1 MPKFIAHTNKELL
14 SLRWLTDEGQT
25 YESWQQ
31 WYKSCKLYAITNTR
45 GIIMEGLMEEEASMA
60 ASAAAATFL
69 GIVCA
74 GGTMRA
80 IVEEHI
86 HPDDA
91 FTIFTLIVKHY
102 EGLYG
107 PMANQIA
114 IAFFNLPQH
123 DDTSFEEYS
132 AKATRV
138 AKRLQATSPTEF
150 SDDRFISNMLT
161 TGDNLI
167 VRTPDSI
174 SPAIRTSWHSRIQRA
189 NDRKAEFMALR
200 NQAAILDPA
209 AAPPAIPDFYA
220 GITLSAF
227 FQEVRAEQTVNPKS
241 VVTTAPVMAISTES
255 KDCWHFAT
263 YGNCRFGDTCKYKHD
278 HTTRSSHWQYES
290 RRGGRGS
297 GRGRGGR
304 WNNRGSGG
312 QTREGRNGGY
322 GRHQPH
328 SSNRH
333 HPYQANTRGK
343 RARNDKSN
351 RPNNSTTCAKF
362 ITGNCDGNCGR
373 NHVALRDLISRLD
386 NMSQPVASNS
396 E

>member
-114 IAFFNLPQH
+114 IAFFYLPQH

-132 AKATRV
+132 AKATCV

-189 NDRKAEFMALR
+189 NDRKAEFVALR

-209 AAPPAIPDFYA
+209 AAPILMTMD
-220 GITLSAF
+220 L
-227 FQEVRAEQTVNPKS
+227 KS
-241 VVTTAPVMAISTES
+241 SLQQYNKMIS
-255 KDCWHFAT
+255 C
-263 YGNCRFGDTCKYKHD
+263 
-278 HTTRSSHWQYES
+278 
-290 RRGGRGS
+290 
-297 GRGRGGR
+297 
-304 WNNRGSGG
+304 
-312 QTREGRNGGY
+312 
-322 GRHQPH
+322 
-328 SSNRH
+328 
-333 HPYQANTRGK
+333 
-343 RARNDKSN
+343 
-351 RPNNSTTCAKF
+351 
-362 ITGNCDGNCGR
+362 
-373 NHVALRDLISRLD
+373 
-386 NMSQPVASNS
+386 
-396 E
+396 

>member
-1 MPKFIAHTNKELL
+1 
-14 SLRWLTDEGQT
+14 
-25 YESWQQ
+25 
-31 WYKSCKLYAITNTR
+31 
-45 GIIMEGLMEEEASMA
+45 MEGLLDDEASMA

-91 FTIFTLIVKHY
+91 FTIFSLIVKHY

-107 PMANQIA
+107 PMATQIA

-123 DDTSFEEYS
+123 EDASFEEYS

-167 VRTPDSI
+167 IRTPDAV
-174 SPAIRTSWHSRIQRA
+174 SPAIRTLWYSRIQRA
-189 NDRKAEFMALR
+189 HDHKAEFMALQH
-200 NQAAILDPA
+200 QAAILDPA
-209 AAPPAIPDFYA
+209 AIPPAIPDFYA
-220 GITLSAF
+220 GINLSAF

-241 VVTTAPVMAISTES
+241 VVNTAPVMAVSTES

-263 YGNCRFGDTCKYKHD
+263 YGNCRLGDSCKYKHD
-278 HTTRSSHWQYES
+278 HTTRSPHWQCGS

-304 WNNRGSGG
+304 WNSRDSGG
-312 QTREGRNGGY
+312 QTRNGRNGGR
-322 GRHQPH
+322 GGHQSH

-333 HPYQANTRGK
+333 HPYQANARGK
-343 RARNDKSN
+343 RGRNDKNS
-351 RPNNSTTCAKF
+351 RPNSSTICTKF
-362 ITGNCDGNCGR
+362 ITGNCVGNCGR
-373 NHVALRDLISRLD
+373 NHIALRDLLSRLD
-386 NMSQPVASNS
+386 NMSQHVASNS